1 MTIQHLLCLGPVDVS
16 VNAQVYMVPKL
27 ATRQALSAAA
37 AAAAAAAAVAA
48 AAAAAS
54 ADNELHV
61 PNLDAPHATNL

>member
-37 AAAAAAAAVAA
+37 AAAAAAAVAA